1 MGAKQ
6 TIRKILF
13 ISLWVCIGAG
23 MLTLLLA
30 AINNKNKGLCKGY
43 KIEIKGG
50 DKNRFI
56 DEKDIEQ
63 LLFQSVGGNIKGQA
77 LSSINLNKIEQELGK
92 SIWVSKVE
100 VYFDNQNELFI
111 TIAEREPIA
120 RIFTTRDSSFYI
132 DSAGNKLPLSEKL
145 SAKVPVFTGY
155 PDKKVL
161 DKNDSLL
168 LTNIRRVAKFILHN
182 DFWMAQV
189 AQIDITDYN
198 EMEMLPVV
206 GNHIVELGNGS
217 EVEDKFKRLMI
228 FYQQVLSKV
237 GLDKYKIID
246 ARFKGQIVASSQ
258 GKGAKVDSVLL
269 RKNVEKMLQDA
280 RNAEMDTVIKP
291 LIVPGKYVIPMDS
304 TVEIIEDSHPE
315 DVLEAKPK
323 QEESKLIK
331 QPKTLMPKNKKD
343 QENLKNKQLNN

>member
-1 MGAKQ
+1 MGAKN

-13 ISLWVCIGAG
+13 ISLWVCVGVG

-43 KIEIKGG
+43 KIDIRGG
-50 DKNRFI
+50 EKNRFI

-63 LLFQSVGGNIKGQA
+63 LLFQSVGGNVKGQA
-77 LSSINLNKIEQELGK
+77 LSSVNLNIIEQELGK

-111 TIAEREPIA
+111 KITEKEPIA
-120 RIFTTRDSSFYI
+120 RIFTTGNSSFYI
-132 DSAGNKLPLSEKL
+132 DSAGNQLPLSEKL
-145 SAKVPVFTGY
+145 SAKVPVFTGF
-155 PDKKVL
+155 PEKKIL
-161 DKNDSLL
+161 NKNDSLL
-168 LTNIRRVAKFILHN
+168 LTNIKNVAKFILHH

-189 AQIDITDYN
+189 AQIDITSDN

-206 GNHIVELGNGS
+206 GNHIVKLGNGS
-217 EVEDKFKRLMI
+217 AVEDQFRRLMI

-246 ARFKGQIVASSQ
+246 ARFNGQIFASAQ
-258 GKGAKVDSVLL
+258 GNGAKVDSVLL

-280 RNAEMDTVIKP
+280 RNAEMDTVVKP

-304 TVEIIEDSHPE
+304 TAEVIEDSHPD

-323 QEESKLIK
+323 QEEAKTIQ

-343 QENLKNKQLNN
+343 QENVKNKQLNN